1 MATIPLVLRSAPP
14 DLALNRWR
22 TAPNTNAQDERAL
35 APPRE
40 RVRHFSVP
48 CIVDERRARE
58 TDVHLTYVG
67 SWFAVETLLKPRQ
80 KSGNRVSAGHPGFED
95 VSEGGRC

>member
-1 MATIPLVLRSAPP
+1 MATTPLVLRSAPP

-22 TAPNTNAQDERAL
+22 TAPNTNAHDERAL

-58 TDVHLTYVG
+58 TDVHLTYVD
-67 SWFAVETLLKPRQ
+67 S
-80 KSGNRVSAGHPGFED
+80 
-95 VSEGGRC
+95 